1 MLSSSSSSDSDTGE
15 VAEHEVV
22 QVDDKVKSEKEDEPP
37 EHLTSSSWRQG
48 PVRARKASGDSDGG
62 EAWVPTRVTEALERS
77 PDFATFKKNRT
88 FVYVHLFAGAEDVL
102 GKAIKRLADLEG
114 LQVEIWSYDR
124 DGNGA
129 DLTAEQPFGDLL
141 DSARGGLV
149 DGGHSGFPCGSFS
162 RARLN
167 EGTGPPPVRSLEMIY
182 GLMGNSPRQQEEA
195 DRGTLCAVRSVQFM
209 AELLQTQ
216 RLRRVPECGTLENP
230 PGSEGQQEGPAWKLP
245 EVEYFL
251 GDFKCDVA
259 KYNTCAFQ
267 LTQRV
272 RWYKPGQLAG
282 KLDGLKSLARTCT
295 CPKYYQ
301 HEKLVGKELTSKAAK
316 YPDHLALE
324 LARLIVKCFRTT
336 LELEFWRFK
345 ERKSK
350 EALGD
355 AREQWVKSKEKQ
367 HSKPV
372 DSQHMKTIR
381 GLKRAWQAGDVDK
394 EQIPTQ
400 AKMTKRQRRD
410 EENFMC
416 VGGMRNPS
424 MSLARMNAL
433 KEAGG
438 DVARLWLNFE
448 KDFPQVLDTAR
459 AYGSDR
465 CEIDEEALKEWNLR
479 LGAMLTVQK
488 PSEVQLKGRFNFT
501 SPLKANFWDAWQKFS
516 KDPEVD
522 LSNWIKFGA
531 PLGMSEEIPRSRG
544 IFPPVE
550 DEEVGTELISLE
562 SQVNTRNYASVYEG
576 EEAALGELQRLI
588 ERDFAMVISADE
600 AQAKFEKGTVS
611 RLALI
616 SKQKE
621 SGVMKHRLII
631 DLLRSG
637 GNSLAKVPERI
648 VLPRIQDAVRGIQRL
663 WRDHHQGQ
671 GEGEPLKLEIIGADL
686 RDAYCHL
693 GVADGELKHCL
704 SPSIGPGA
712 AEGELVLFKAMLFG
726 FRGAPLIMG
735 RLAAALTRQWQA
747 VMQDKA
753 MLQTYM
759 DDPLMVVIGN
769 QRTRD
774 SLVARFLY
782 MAASFGVNLAY
793 DKGERGTRVCWI
805 GVTLEIDQEG
815 EQIIVNAPPKLI
827 KEVMD
832 KMTAWKGMVGMRELR
847 AVTGKLSWVAGILPR
862 ARWAVAMFYGALAEC
877 EREERLGLEEERAR
891 KRDKDQRPKLGL
903 VPVKRLELGRRWLL
917 GFLGQEEIWRSR
929 RIPLTP
935 KSPAFA
941 ITTDASPFG
950 VGAILSAVDKESDQL
965 TPMVA
970 FRGKV
975 SRNIAHTLG
984 IEFRQA
990 SGQAVLESWTVLLA
1004 VKYWKATLKGQGLLL
1019 KADSTVA
1026 LALSKKLASSTPV
1039 LNWVGAELSTQLEV
1053 GHMGEIVGHHLP
1065 GKLNTEADWLSRPDL
1080 EGTPPGALQGLSI
1093 RSLNEAWMIDSFL
1106 PPPGVEPGFWGRTP
1120 PASAV
1125 FDFM

>member
-1 MLSSSSSSDSDTGE
+1 MLSSSSSSEPEAGE
-15 VAEHEVV
+15 AADHGEDLVKDEVKAE
-22 QVDDKVKSEKEDEPP
+22 QEDEPP

-48 PVRARKASGDSDGG
+48 PVRARKSSEDSDGG
-62 EAWVPTRVTEALERS
+62 EPWVPAMVTEALEKS
-77 PDFATFKKNRT
+77 PDFGTFKKTRT

-114 LQVEIWSYDR
+114 LQVEIWSYDKE
-124 DGNGA
+124 DNGA

-167 EGTGPPPVRSLEMIY
+167 EGTGPPPVRSLESIY
-182 GLMGNSPRQQEEA
+182 GLMGNSARQQEEA

-209 AELLQTQ
+209 AEVLQSQ

-230 PGSEGQQEGPAWKLP
+230 PGSESQAEGPAWRLP
-245 EVEYFL
+245 EIEYFL
-251 GDFKCDVA
+251 GDFRCDVV

-267 LTQRV
+267 MTQRV
-272 RWYKPGQLAG
+272 RWFKPGQLAG
-282 KLDGLKSLARTCT
+282 KLDGLKSLGRTCT

-301 HEKLVGKELTSKAAK
+301 HEKLVGKERTSRAAK
-316 YPDHLALE
+316 YPEHLALE
-324 LARLIVKCFRTT
+324 LARLIVRCFRTT

-345 ERKSK
+345 EKKSK

-372 DSQHMKTIR
+372 EDLHMKTIR

-394 EQIPTQ
+394 EQEPECGLGTHE
-400 AKMTKRQRRD
+400 RSEGGGRR
-410 EENFMC
+410 C
-416 VGGMRNPS
+416 G
-424 MSLARMNAL
+424 
-433 KEAGG
+433 
-438 DVARLWLNFE
+438 LWLNFE

-465 CEIDEEALKEWNLR
+465 CTIDEDALKEWKLR
-479 LGAMLTVQK
+479 LGAMLKVQK
-488 PSEVQLKGRFNFT
+488 PAEVQLKGRFHFS
-501 SPLKANFWDAWQKFS
+501 SPLRANFWEAWQKFS

-522 LSNWIKFGA
+522 LGNWIKFGA

-544 IFPPVE
+544 IFPPVDDE
-550 DEEVGTELISLE
+550 D
-562 SQVNTRNYASVYEG
+562 G
-576 EEAALGELQRLI
+576 ETI
-588 ERDFAMVISADE
+588 DRDFAMVISADE
-600 AQAKFEKGTVS
+600 AKTKFEKGTVS

-637 GNSLAKVPERI
+637 GNALARVPERI
-648 VLPRIQDAVRGIQRL
+648 VLPRINDAVRGIQKL
-663 WRDHHQGQ
+663 WQDHLRGQ
-671 GEGEPLKLEIIGADL
+671 GEGSQAKLEIIGADL

-693 GVADGELKHCL
+693 GVAEGELKHCL
-704 SPSIGPGA
+704 APSIGPGA
-712 AEGELVLFKAMLFG
+712 AEGDLVLFKAMLFG

-747 VMQDKA
+747 MMQDKA

-759 DDPLMVVIGN
+759 DDPLMVVVGD

-774 SLVARFLY
+774 SLVARLLY
-782 MAASFGVNLAY
+782 TAATFGV
-793 DKGERGTRVCWI
+793 T
-805 GVTLEIDQEG
+805 
-815 EQIIVNAPPKLI
+815 
-827 KEVMD
+827 D
-832 KMTAWKGMVGMRELR
+832 KMKAWSGMVGMRDLR
-847 AVTGKLSWVAGILPR
+847 AMTGKLSWVAGILPR
-862 ARWAVAMFYGALAEC
+862 ARWAVAMFYGALAEA
-877 EREERLGLEEERAR
+877 EREERLGLEEERAA
-891 KRDKDQRPKLGL
+891 KRSKDQRPKLGL
-903 VPVKRLELGRRWLL
+903 VPVKRIELGRRWLL
-917 GFLGQEEIWRSR
+917 SFLGQEEIWRSR
-929 RIPLTP
+929 KIPLVP
-935 KSPAFA
+935 NSPMFA

-950 VGAILSAVDKESDQL
+950 VGAILSAVDKDQDQL

-1026 LALSKKLASSTPV
+1026 LVLAKKLASGTPV
-1039 LNWVGAELSTQLEV
+1039 LNWVGAELSTQLDV
-1053 GHMGEIVGHHLP
+1053 GQMGDIIGHHLP
-1065 GKLNTEADWLSRPDL
+1065 GKLNVEADWLSRPDL
-1080 EGTPPGALQGLSI
+1080 EGSPPGALQGVSI
-1093 RSLNEAWMIDSFL
+1093 RALNEAWMLDSFL
-1106 PPPGVEPGFWGRTP
+1106 PPPGVEPSLWGRTP
-1120 PASAV
+1120 PVSAV